1 MAVIVVGGQTRG
13 VGKTSVVCSLI
24 VALRERQW
32 TAVKLSS
39 HGHSDGVEVRE
50 ELSAGSDTDSARY
63 LAAGAV
69 QSFYISVP
77 EGSLWRAVPRV
88 LDILA
93 GAANAMVESTSVL
106 AYLRPELALAVVD
119 PAAGEV
125 KKSLQRLMARFD
137 AVVTPREGPLGW
149 LLQELDAKPR
159 FVIRPPEY
167 GSEDLSAFVREMLGN
182 KTSAP

>member
-1 MAVIVVGGQTRG
+1 MAVVVVGGQTRG
-13 VGKTSVVCSLI
+13 VGKTSVACGLI
-24 VALRERQW
+24 AALPDRQW
-32 TAVKLSS
+32 TALKLSS
-39 HGHSDGVEVRE
+39 HGHSEGVEVRE

-69 QSFYISVP
+69 RSFYISVP
-77 EGSLWRAVPRV
+77 EGGLWRAVPRV

-93 GAANAMVESTSVL
+93 GATNAMVESTSVL
-106 AYLRPELALAVVD
+106 AYLKPEIALAVVD

-159 FVIRPPEY
+159 FVIRPPDY
-167 GSEDLSAFVREMLGN
+167 RSEELIGYVRTTFGH
-182 KTSAP
+182 KRSAP